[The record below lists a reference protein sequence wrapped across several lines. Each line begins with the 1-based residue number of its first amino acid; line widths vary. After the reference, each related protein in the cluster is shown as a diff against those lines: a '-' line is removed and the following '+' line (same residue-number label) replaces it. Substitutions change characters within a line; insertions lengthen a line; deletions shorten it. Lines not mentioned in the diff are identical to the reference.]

1 MLIVEHRRNTI
12 EELRSV
18 PSHHGVEIDI
28 RSENGRLILQHAP
41 FCEGTDF
48 EEWLEHFDHAFVIL
62 NIKEEGIEEAVQALI
77 DKKKV
82 ANYFYLDVSFPFIVE
97 LVNSGQKKIAL
108 RFSEF
113 ESIETCLSL
122 AGKVDWVWVDCF
134 SRFPLDRESYEK
146 LSDYFKICLV
156 SPDLLGR
163 ESEVKELQRLVSGM
177 KIDAVCTKLP
187 KMWSGE

>member
-1 MLIVEHRRNTI
+1 M
-12 EELRSV
+12 
-18 PSHHGVEIDI
+18 
-28 RSENGRLILQHAP
+28 ILQHAP

-48 EEWLEHFDHAFVIL
+48 EEWLEYFDHAFVIL
-62 NIKEEGIEEAVQALI
+62 NIKEEGIEKTVQALI
-77 DKKKV
+77 NKKKV

-108 RFSEF
+108 RFSEY

-122 AGKVDWVWVDCF
+122 AGKVDWIWVDCL
-134 SRFPLDRESYEK
+134 SRFPLDRKSYEK
-146 LSDYFKICLV
+146 LSTYFKICIV

-163 ESEVKELQRLVSGM
+163 ESEVKEVQRLVSGM